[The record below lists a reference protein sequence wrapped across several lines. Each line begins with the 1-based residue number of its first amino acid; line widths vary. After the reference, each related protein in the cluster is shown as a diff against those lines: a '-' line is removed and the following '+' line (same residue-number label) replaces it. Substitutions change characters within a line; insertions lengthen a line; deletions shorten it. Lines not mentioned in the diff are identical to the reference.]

1 MLKRNRTI
9 GITLILILFGIHGL
23 QGQTAEK
30 TISLSLEQCILKALD
45 NNLSVAINV
54 LTPQLS
60 EIALTASREKWI
72 PNLSFGFGYR
82 NTNQVSYS
90 FLDASDAVETRNDT
104 YSADFSQLLPTG
116 GTITLSVDGDKTN
129 SNRSFQSINP
139 RYGRTLSFNFN
150 QPLLRDF
157 GTKISRREIIIAQN
171 NFDMSE
177 LDFKTTLENI
187 VYSVE
192 ENYWNLVYSIENL
205 KVREQSLQLAEDLL
219 ENNRR
224 AVEVGTMAPLD
235 VLSAESTVA
244 SRRADIIETRAQVKN
259 NEDNLKTLINIAAET
274 DDADLLTIFPTDQP
288 GYEKMSVSLDQA
300 LATALDNRA
309 NLQSTQLDIKNR
321 EINVSW
327 AKNQMLPGL
336 SLSAR
341 YWSPGITGDQIIY
354 LNNNAFTGIIVG
366 TVPGSPSDAWKDA
379 FGLVYANLSLT
390 LTLDIPLDTL
400 FTQTTL
406 IQARINLK
414 QAMLRLKNQEQQ
426 IFQEIR
432 NAVRDVETNHQRVQ
446 AYKIARDLAQRQLE
460 GEEERLKVGLT
471 TPYFVLQ
478 YQRDLRNAQIM
489 ELRSIMDYNLSLARL
504 QRSTGVILSEKNIS
518 IFDVL
523 NR

>member
-1 MLKRNRTI
+1 MVKRTI
-9 GITLILILFGIHGL
+9 GTILILSLFCLYGL

-30 TISLSLEQCILKALD
+30 TISLSLEQCIVKALD

-54 LTPQLS
+54 LAPQLS
-60 EIALTASREKWI
+60 EISLAASKEKWL
-72 PNLSFGFGYR
+72 PNLSFGYSFR
-82 NTNQVSYS
+82 DTSQASYS
-90 FLDASDAVETRNDT
+90 FLDAADAVNTLNNT

-116 GTITLSVDGDKTN
+116 GTLTLSVDGNKTD

-139 RYGRTLSFNFN
+139 RYGGTLTFNIN
-150 QPLLRDF
+150 QPLLRNF
-157 GTKISRREIIIAQN
+157 GMKMNRRDIIIAQN
-171 NFDMSE
+171 NLDMSE
-177 LDFKTTLENI
+177 LDFKTTLQNI
-187 VYSVE
+187 IYSVE
-192 ENYWNLVYSIENL
+192 EDYWNLVYSIENL
-205 KVREQSLQLAEDLL
+205 KVREQSLRLAEDLL
-219 ENNRR
+219 EKNRR
-224 AVEVGTMAPLD
+224 AVEVGTMAPID

-244 SRRADIIETRAQVKN
+244 SRMADIIETRASVKN
-259 NEDNLKTLINIAAET
+259 NEDNLKTLINLAAEI
-274 DDADLLTIFPTDQP
+274 DDADLLTIIPTDQP
-288 GYEKMSVSLDQA
+288 GYEKVTVSLDQA

-309 NLQSTQLDIKNR
+309 DLQSTQLDIKNR
-321 EINVSW
+321 ELNVSW

-354 LNNNAFTGIIVG
+354 EGNPLAGIIVG
-366 TVPGSPSDAWKDA
+366 TIPGSPSDAWKDA
-379 FGLVYANLSLT
+379 FGLNYANLSFA
-390 LTLDIPLDTL
+390 LTLDVPLDSI
-400 FTQTTL
+400 FTRTTL
-406 IQARINLK
+406 IQARVNLE

-432 NAVRDVETNHQRVQ
+432 NAVRAVETNFERVQ
-446 AYKIARDLAQRQLE
+446 AYKVARDLSRRQLE

-518 IFDVL
+518 VTDVL
-523 NR
+523 NK